1 MKSPG
6 FVIKRL
12 NGPDEDGLMYF
23 RIEAVNDAVRA
34 TGEVYGTELGL
45 SEFSRE
51 LARLPGEVESSAEL
65 RLASGST
72 VLELS
77 ARTVGRTGRIG
88 LHVRLVEDANPVNS
102 SGEFWVESHPVAIE
116 QFGRQLA
123 KVAAQQEKIAEVSK

>member
-1 MKSPG
+1 MNSPD

-23 RIEAVNDAVRA
+23 RIEAGNSAIQV

-45 SEFSRE
+45 SAFSRE

-77 ARTVGRTGRIG
+77 ARTVGKTGRIG
-88 LHVRLVEDANPVNS
+88 LHVRLVEDAKPVDTS
-102 SGEFWVESHPVAIE
+102 SEFWVESHPVAIE
-116 QFGRQLA
+116 RFGRRLAQLA
-123 KVAAQQEKIAEVSK
+123 TQQEEIAELPT